1 MTSGIRT
8 NIVNEAKKIALLYC
22 EEEGLSTE
30 KFKSQQCYDFG
41 EVICFMQDMPY
52 YGTGLREDIE
62 SQPKPTL
69 IYHIDSRVI
78 ETTAYTE
85 KYLS

>member
-1 MTSGIRT
+1 MTLDR
-8 NIVNEAKKIALLYC
+8 NEAMKKAKQAARSYCKDNNLSEQKLATQSCLY
-22 EEEGLSTE
+22 
-30 KFKSQQCYDFG
+30 FG